1 MSHYYQSA
9 IVKKLWPSKLHL
21 WYVFAQFKYS
31 IQIKKLDKLY
41 QLVSANTSL
50 NSDNVARV
58 LQELS
63 IKDQAKKRDS

>member
-9 IVKKLWPSKLHL
+9 IVKKWPSKLHL

-63 IKDQAKKRDS
+63 IKDQSEKRDL

>member
-9 IVKKLWPSKLHL
+9 IAKKLWPSKLHL

-63 IKDQAKKRDS
+63 IKDQAEKRDL